1 MSEFIEWTSLFSKS
15 VQASYYN
22 PFHLPYPLSPIDTK
36 TIDGDSVLFA
46 STPTKNIHEERPIE
60 LVPILLLDSR
70 NPSYDSSTIDAVPF
84 TSNSQREK
92 SLSLQQNGI
101 TSSIN
106 IPVKISSRSTLPSR
120 SRPYFYVP
128 IPTHKSNL
136 VNIQIV
142 NSMEKTQTAITKEH
156 VPKPLSDMQRSKLR
170 IAHLNVRSIK
180 NRNHLIQVRELM
192 KDRNYDILALSESWL
207 NSTVTNAEVEIE
219 GFKLT
224 RLDRLGKTGGGVC
237 VYSKSS
243 IKVKCL
249 KNITGI
255 SEFGFHQLWM
265 LIQLRKLRSILLCV
279 PYRPDYCPTSTF
291 HDIFMENYIHALTLG
306 KEIIV
311 VGDLNCDLLK
321 PDSPEAMSLLDFCT
335 SVNQTQLIKEPTR
348 VTETSSSLIDII
360 MTSNVSLVIT
370 I

>member
-1 MSEFIEWTSLFSKS
+1 
-15 VQASYYN
+15 
-22 PFHLPYPLSPIDTK
+22 
-36 TIDGDSVLFA
+36 
-46 STPTKNIHEERPIE
+46 
-60 LVPILLLDSR
+60 
-70 NPSYDSSTIDAVPF
+70 
-84 TSNSQREK
+84 
-92 SLSLQQNGI
+92 
-101 TSSIN
+101 
-106 IPVKISSRSTLPSR
+106 
-120 SRPYFYVP
+120 
-128 IPTHKSNL
+128 
-136 VNIQIV
+136 
-142 NSMEKTQTAITKEH
+142 MEKTQTAITKEH

-279 PYRPDYCPTSTF
+279 TYRPDYCPTSTF

-311 VGDLNCDLLK
+311 VGDLNCDLPK
-321 PDSPEAMSLLDFCT
+321 PDSPEAICRYQPRSQGFHMRTRPFSYPEPFLRAVRRGALAKSKTGNHKNMVKDIYVIRTISF
-335 SVNQTQLIKEPTR
+335 VVANQMP
-348 VTETSSSLIDII
+348 V
-360 MTSNVSLVIT
+360 
-370 I
+370 

>member
-1 MSEFIEWTSLFSKS
+1 MAKPPQADSFKNKKQCSDAPTTTCNPAEFIEWTSLLSKS
-15 VQASYYN
+15 VQASYYS

-36 TIDGDSVLFA
+36 TVDGDSVLFA

-60 LVPILLLDSR
+60 MVPILLLDSR

-106 IPVKISSRSTLPSR
+106 IPVRISSRSTLPSR

-170 IAHLNVRSIK
+170 IAHLSVRSI
-180 NRNHLIQVRELM
+180 
-192 KDRNYDILALSESWL
+192 
-207 NSTVTNAEVEIE
+207 
-219 GFKLT
+219 
-224 RLDRLGKTGGGVC
+224 
-237 VYSKSS
+237 
-243 IKVKCL
+243 
-249 KNITGI
+249 
-255 SEFGFHQLWM
+255 
-265 LIQLRKLRSILLCV
+265 
-279 PYRPDYCPTSTF
+279 
-291 HDIFMENYIHALTLG
+291 
-306 KEIIV
+306 
-311 VGDLNCDLLK
+311 
-321 PDSPEAMSLLDFCT
+321 
-335 SVNQTQLIKEPTR
+335 
-348 VTETSSSLIDII
+348 
-360 MTSNVSLVIT
+360 
-370 I
+370 